1 MKKLGFLLLFTLL
14 AVFSINATPISTSTD
29 AAIKDSIYQANKSD
43 QAINDEQR
51 QEQASEQLYEN
62 EKRQSYDDHEPK
74 LTSAGI
80 VLISLMPFITAILIV
95 FFVVRNKRMKEL
107 RMIQLY
113 EKALEAGKDLP
124 ESFFRR
130 PDEEPKSHF
139 LKGAIWIGTGLG
151 VSIGAL
157 YLMGEHSPWG
167 FGLIP
172 LFIGIAYMISY
183 FVENK
188 DKANSAKDE

>member
-1 MKKLGFLLLFTLL
+1 MKKLGFLLLIALISAFT
-14 AVFSINATPISTSTD
+14 INAATVTKTDTASKSVDSSYQTSD
-29 AAIKDSIYQANKSD
+29 YNSMVMQKLSPEQIYELEKYRTAKE
-43 QAINDEQR
+43 NDD
-51 QEQASEQLYEN
+51 Y
-62 EKRQSYDDHEPK
+62 EPK
-74 LTSAGI
+74 LSSGGI

-95 FFVVRNKRMKEL
+95 FFVVRNKRMKEQ
-107 RMIQLY
+107 RMFQLY

-130 PDEEPKSHF
+130 PEEEPKSHF
-139 LKGAIWIGTGLG
+139 LKGSIWIGTGLG

-172 LFIGIAYMISY
+172 LFIGIAYLISY
-183 FVENK
+183 YVEKK

>member
-1 MKKLGFLLLFTLL
+1 MKKFGFLLLFTVL
-14 AVFSINATPISTSTD
+14 AVFCIHATPVTTSTESSV
-29 AAIKDSIYQANKSD
+29 KDSLYQAYKND
-43 QAINDEQR
+43 QTINDEQSR
-51 QEQASEQLYEN
+51 EIASEQFYEN
-62 EKRQSYDDHEPK
+62 EKKRSYDNDEPK

-80 VLISLMPFITAILIV
+80 VLISLMPFLTAILIV

-139 LKGAIWIGTGLG
+139 LKGLIWIGTGLG
-151 VSIGAL
+151 VSVGAL

-172 LFIGIAYMISY
+172 LFIGIAYLISY
-183 FVENK
+183 FVEKK